1 MFHFYLWLVF
11 QSKSVLP
18 KVIFIYHHEK
28 HLITMITTI
37 HHLVEESIT
46 HITPNWQNT
55 CKNNWNHFPLL
66 IELSYDLESWCQTLL
81 LLASQYYIWW
91 SFGGD
96 QQSIT
101 KSKRT
106 LVLRLSCCQKKKK
119 IIAFSRWSSSSNEL
133 VIELIWDEVSFSTK
147 ISFANTFDLQDSVL
161 RSSKSKCYRVIQTKK
176 YLRKFRFLRFK
187 DIFLCWPKWR
197 KSLFSAPYLVF
208 HTRPSTFISPFGIT
222 YQFPFPTIP
231 YIP

>member
-81 LLASQYYIWW
+81 LLASHYYIWW

-106 LVLRLSCCQKKKK
+106 LLLLSCCQKKKK
-119 IIAFSRWSSSSNEL
+119 IITFSRWSSSSNEL
-133 VIELIWDEVSFSTK
+133 VIELIWDEVSFSTTK
-147 ISFANTFDLQDSVL
+147 ISFANTFDLQDGVL
-161 RSSKSKCYRVIQTKK
+161 RSSKANGTGWSKLKNI
-176 YLRKFRFLRFK
+176 
-187 DIFLCWPKWR
+187 
-197 KSLFSAPYLVF
+197 
-208 HTRPSTFISPFGIT
+208 
-222 YQFPFPTIP
+222 
-231 YIP
+231 

>member
-1 MFHFYLWLVF
+1 
-11 QSKSVLP
+11 
-18 KVIFIYHHEK
+18 
-28 HLITMITTI
+28 MITTI

-106 LVLRLSCCQKKKK
+106 LVLLLSCCQKKKK

-147 ISFANTFDLQDSVL
+147 ISLPILLTCKMVFYVAQ
-161 RSSKSKCYRVIQTKK
+161 KQCYRVTQTKTSYEK
-176 YLRKFRFLRFK
+176 IWVFEVRRNFSMLTKGSKSFFPTTLILFSVPALQRSFLR
-187 DIFLCWPKWR
+187 LV
-197 KSLFSAPYLVF
+197 SLTSFQPY
-208 HTRPSTFISPFGIT
+208 HIPSCVRVRH
-222 YQFPFPTIP
+222 
-231 YIP
+231 

>member
-81 LLASQYYIWW
+81 LLASQYHIWR

-106 LVLRLSCCQKKKK
+106 LVLLLSCCQKKKK
-119 IIAFSRWSSSSNEL
+119 IMEETKMMIRSLAWRFPRQRMAGTSGQTGKRHFRTGLLCTDLKSNW
-133 VIELIWDEVSFSTK
+133 IEFNSNK
-147 ISFANTFDLQDSVL
+147 TFGSVL
-161 RSSKSKCYRVIQTKK
+161 
-176 YLRKFRFLRFK
+176 L
-187 DIFLCWPKWR
+187 
-197 KSLFSAPYLVF
+197 
-208 HTRPSTFISPFGIT
+208 
-222 YQFPFPTIP
+222 
-231 YIP
+231 